1 MSKLVPQTS
10 AMKSNSYHF
19 ITHWTI
25 AASPAQVYE
34 ILEQA
39 ERLPEW
45 WPAVYLAVVTTK
57 ENDETG
63 TGREISLYT
72 KGWLPY
78 TLRWQSRL
86 VAKNPPYGFSIEA
99 FGDLMGSGTWTF
111 EPDKSGRYCHITYDW
126 QVAANKPILRY
137 FSFLLKPLF
146 SANHHWAMRTG
157 EQSLRLELRRRNA
170 KTPEELNQIPAPPQ
184 PTFSWLLK

>member
-1 MSKLVPQTS
+1 
-10 AMKSNSYHF
+10 MKSNSYHF
-19 ITHWTI
+19 ITHWI
-25 AASPAQVYE
+25 VEASPAEVYE

-39 ERLPEW
+39 ERLTEW
-45 WPAVYLAVVTTK
+45 WPAVYLEVVTTK

-86 VAKNPPYGFSIEA
+86 VAKNPPHGFSIEA
-99 FGDLMGSGTWTF
+99 LGDLRGSGTWTF
-111 EPDKSGRYCHITYDW
+111 EQDASGRFCQITYDW
-126 QVAANKPILRY
+126 RVAANKPILRY

-157 EQSLRLELRRRNA
+157 EKSLRLELLRRKA
-170 KTPEELNQIPAPPQ
+170 KSPEVWSQIPPPPK
-184 PTFSWLLK
+184 PTFGWFIK